1 MAIENLCLNVYFD
14 NNVFGPYTFSYTGVM
29 NNHSYW
35 YSSMDDLTIQYNQDA
50 GYWEVLNIETIINAK
65 LRNTTN
71 LENPVGNWA
80 IVGLVPSGEAI
91 VTSGTCS
98 TYPPLSIRTKVANNT
113 CPKKC
118 NGAIFAS
125 AIGDNKPYKFSINN
139 GVTYTSNPIFNNLC
153 EGEYNIRVS
162 GQTGSIVSKFVTV
175 NVNDSSQIYSLSL
188 ETISTPILPNNTKQS
203 FWKLNTSPEL
213 KDGATILVGLDAN
226 LQTIISQ
233 PGTGTTINNISIYK
247 NGTLVVPTT
256 TTTSVTQT
264 DRVNCTPYKD
274 IINLTGFTYSVIISG
289 GTVLSGITTSIIND
303 YNNEISNNGCQTNIT
318 QKNILKIISA
328 SINNCECCS
337 VNFDSA
343 NYVGINKHSR

>member
-1 MAIENLCLNVYFD
+1 MQNLCLNILFE
-14 NNVFGPYTFSYTGVM
+14 NNAIGPYEFNLQSKINGYDSWYNSA
-29 NNHSYW
+29 NN
-35 YSSMDDLTIQYNQDA
+35 LTIFFNKNNN
-50 GYWEVLNIETIINAK
+50 YWEILNVDTIINAK
-65 LRNTTN
+65 LRNTTTLN
-71 LENPVGNWA
+71 IPIGSWS
-80 IVGLVPSGEAI
+80 IVGLVPSGNAI

-98 TYPPLSIRTKVANNT
+98 TYPPLSLRTKVANNT

-125 AIGDNKPYKFSINN
+125 AIGDNKPYKFSIDN

-162 GQTGSIVSKFVTV
+162 GQTGSVASEFVTV
-175 NVNDSSQIYSLSL
+175 SATDSSQIYSLSL

-213 KDGATILVGLDAN
+213 KDGVTILVGLDAN

-233 PGTGTTINNISIYK
+233 PGTGTTINNLSVYK
-247 NGTLVVPTT
+247 NGTLVVPNT
-256 TTTSVTQT
+256 TTTSVMQT

-274 IINLTGFTYSVIISG
+274 VTNLTGFTYSVIISG

-303 YNNEISNNGCQTNIT
+303 YNSEISNNGCQTNIT